1 MDDKL
6 TFRTFLLPSILLCV
20 VGWGGLALL
29 LNFTEPFLWPHWG
42 LYALVVMA
50 STGTSLP
57 ISYLFNSIFSNLT
70 AARAGVIVRESITV
84 GIYFAM
90 LTWLEIG
97 RVLNFQI
104 AVFLGLGLLV
114 IEYLVRLYESS
125 SRSDNVPP
133 QSTIR

>member
-29 LNFTEPFLWPHWG
+29 LNFTEPFLWPRWG